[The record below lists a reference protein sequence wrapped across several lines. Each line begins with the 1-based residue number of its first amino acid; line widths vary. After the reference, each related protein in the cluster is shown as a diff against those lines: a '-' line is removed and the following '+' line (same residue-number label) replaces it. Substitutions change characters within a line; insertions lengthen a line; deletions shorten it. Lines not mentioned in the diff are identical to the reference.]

1 MKEKV
6 LMLLACLWL
15 GIGFSMAQAP
25 KTVAGVVTSADDGDG
40 QFGPGIFPGGAV
52 GLCFTGQERQKQRPR
67 QRPGALLYAQ
77 ITTRAGRLLLTS
89 GLIEGKRIQ

>member
-25 KTVAGVVTSADDGDG
+25 KTVAGVVTSADDGE
-40 QFGPGIFPGGAV
+40 PIIGASV
-52 GLCFTGQERQKQRPR
+52 LVEGL
-67 QRPGALLYAQ
+67 L
-77 ITTRAGRLLLTS
+77 
-89 GLIEGKRIQ
+89 

>member
-25 KTVAGVVTSADDGDG
+25 KTDAPIIGSPSSAEVTTPATVL
-40 QFGPGIFPGGAV
+40 GA
-52 GLCFTGQERQKQRPR
+52 
-67 QRPGALLYAQ
+67 
-77 ITTRAGRLLLTS
+77 
-89 GLIEGKRIQ
+89 

>member
-25 KTVAGVVTSADDGDG
+25 KTYIVS
-40 QFGPGIFPGGAV
+40 I
-52 GLCFTGQERQKQRPR
+52 
-67 QRPGALLYAQ
+67 
-77 ITTRAGRLLLTS
+77 IS
-89 GLIEGKRIQ
+89 

>member
-25 KTVAGVVTSADDGDG
+25 KNSCRSCNFCG
-40 QFGPGIFPGGAV
+40 
-52 GLCFTGQERQKQRPR
+52 
-67 QRPGALLYAQ
+67 
-77 ITTRAGRLLLTS
+77 
-89 GLIEGKRIQ
+89 

>member
-25 KTVAGVVTSADDGDG
+25 NGVDGECAPSRWFMD
-40 QFGPGIFPGGAV
+40 
-52 GLCFTGQERQKQRPR
+52 E
-67 QRPGALLYAQ
+67 
-77 ITTRAGRLLLTS
+77 
-89 GLIEGKRIQ
+89 

>member
-25 KTVAGVVTSADDGDG
+25 KTV
-40 QFGPGIFPGGAV
+40 
-52 GLCFTGQERQKQRPR
+52 QRMMVSR
-67 QRPGALLYAQ
+67 
-77 ITTRAGRLLLTS
+77 
-89 GLIEGKRIQ
+89 

>member
-25 KTVAGVVTSADDGDG
+25 KTVAGVV
-40 QFGPGIFPGGAV
+40 
-52 GLCFTGQERQKQRPR
+52 
-67 QRPGALLYAQ
+67 LL
-77 ITTRAGRLLLTS
+77 RMMVSR
-89 GLIEGKRIQ
+89 